1 MNLNDLTQYLYTYN
15 EDEIFYRKY
24 YEARQDI
31 VLHKGLLENIDK
43 DYIIKHKLIIP
54 EVSDKEIPKQ
64 MADETYFEMNSQN
77 SIILLKHNRYTPEF
91 THKHVFFELIYVLA
105 GQCTQKIGEHH
116 IEMGEGD
123 ITIVSPN
130 VKHSIAVFD
139 DSIIINLLI
148 RRNTFEDIFF
158 DFLRNNNL
166 LSNFFIN
173 NLYKEQRNDYIIF
186 RTSKDEEIRN
196 SILEMFLEY
205 KNRSR
210 YYNNILNNLLMVF
223 FARLLRSHE
232 KNVELPSLL
241 KKETLRHIEMITYI
255 QDNYI
260 GITLDD
266 VARRFHF
273 SSPHSSKLIK
283 EATGLTF
290 TQLIQKIRLERA
302 ENLLLNTNISIADI
316 SNSVGYPTVEHFIRL
331 FKRKNDISPS
341 QYRKNNKLN

>member
-1 MNLNDLTQYLYTYN
+1 MNLNDLTKYLYSYN

-24 YEARQDI
+24 YEAREDI
-31 VLHKGLLENIDK
+31 LFHKGFLENIDK

-91 THKHVFFELIYVLA
+91 THNHVFFELIYVLA
-105 GQCTQKIGEHH
+105 GKCTQKIGEQP

-123 ITIVSPN
+123 ITIISPN
-130 VKHSIAVFD
+130 VKHSITVFD

-186 RTSKDEEIRN
+186 RTDKDEEIRN

-205 KNRSR
+205 QNRSR
-210 YYNNILNNLLMVF
+210 YYSNILNNLLMVF
-223 FARLLRSHE
+223 FARLLRSYE

-241 KKETLRHIEMITYI
+241 KRETLRHIEMITYI
-255 QDNYI
+255 QDNYTE
-260 GITLDD
+260 ITLEK
-266 VARRFHF
+266 VSSRFHF
-273 SSPHSSKLIK
+273 SSPHCSKVIK

-290 TQLIQKIRLERA
+290 TQLLQKIRLERA
-302 ENLLLNTNISIADI
+302 ENLLINTNISIADI
-316 SNSVGYPTVEHFIRL
+316 GNSVGYPTVEHFIRL
-331 FKRKNDISPS
+331 FKKKNEISPS
-341 QYRKNNKLN
+341 QYRKNNK